1 MNDQN
6 QLGAAG
12 ASRRAVLAGGG
23 AACLALLLGACGSDT
38 ETPPANT
45 GGGGGAPS
53 GAADAP
59 SSAAPGGGSSGTV
72 LAKEADIPSGGGVVV
87 GTVLVVKLADG
98 TVKANDAHCPH
109 MGTLVKAPTDGK
121 SECPNHNS
129 MFAIEDGA
137 RLSGPATSGL
147 RDIPVKVENGNV
159 VATT

>member
-1 MNDQN
+1 MNDQD
-6 QLGAAG
+6 QLSPTG

-45 GGGGGAPS
+45 GTGGGP
-53 GAADAP
+53 ADAP
-59 SSAAPGGGSSGTV
+59 SSAAPGGGSTGTV

-98 TVKANDAHCPH
+98 TVKAYDAHCPH
-109 MGTLVKAPTDGK
+109 MGTLVKPPTDGK

-129 MFAIEDGA
+129 LFAIEDGA

-147 RDIPVKVENGNV
+147 KDIPVKVENGNV
-159 VATT
+159 VAQT